1 MSPTLTVDHL
11 ELEDSTVDDAE
22 FELDM
27 RVMESTTKLVI
38 MTCDTSDGCGSTCST
53 SACSTGSNDPF

>member
-1 MSPTLTVDHL
+1 MSAALAVEQTEFPD
-11 ELEDSTVDDAE
+11 DAVDDAE

-27 RVMESTTKLVI
+27 RVVESTTKLVI
-38 MTCDTSDGCGSTCST
+38 MMCDTSDGCGSTCST